1 MDNSRGKYLYSSI
14 LGNFMNVDIRNAVK
28 KIDNPV
34 LLIVSSEIKNNY
46 KTIQDY
52 KKLNKNID
60 VTYLS
65 NCKLYPQ
72 LEIPEKIYRVI
83 ENTLSK

>member
-1 MDNSRGKYLYSSI
+1 MLWRLYFA
-14 LGNFMNVDIRNAVK
+14 LCGD
-28 KIDNPV
+28 
-34 LLIVSSEIKNNY
+34 SEIKNNY

-83 ENTLSK
+83 